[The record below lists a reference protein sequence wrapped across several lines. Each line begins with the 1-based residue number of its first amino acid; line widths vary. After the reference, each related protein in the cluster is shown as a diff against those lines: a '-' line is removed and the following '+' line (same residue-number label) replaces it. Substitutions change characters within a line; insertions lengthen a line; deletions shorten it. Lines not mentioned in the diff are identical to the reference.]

1 MSGFCRLILCTDFRP
16 FGDVL
21 SVKQKRNIFFRLSPA
36 LLSAFFVASIF
47 FFISASPTP
56 VSAAGTCQCYAS
68 TDTTRLHEL
77 SSQTTTDLAAC
88 VTFCSGN
95 VPAQIARW
103 GEFTN
108 DKTAREEAGL
118 TNKYEQSGSGPGETF
133 LWALAK
139 LIHAVLGLVSFI
151 ITLGVVLLSFV
162 LNPIAVT
169 GLFNLSA
176 VYTLWRMVRDFF
188 NLFFILTIL
197 FIAFA
202 TIFQV
207 QAYNYKKLLWNL
219 ILMALLTN
227 FSFPI
232 ARFLIDAGNVPMYFF
247 LNSLSADKTKSAGDA
262 ISSTAFKTSGI
273 VNNILTDADKS
284 TFVQHGSVDQ
294 IKDMLIAIVFI
305 FIFGFSL
312 IALGALLFIRILV
325 LLALIIF
332 SPIGFVGTAIP
343 GLQKFSGQ
351 WWDNFLKYI
360 IFGPTSALMLL
371 VSVKV
376 MSEFNSSSARTQLD
390 NIAKNIGGINVASA
404 VTTMLPVIFIW
415 MSISVMGSSGIAGAS
430 AVAGA
435 AKKFSKSMAKKAG
448 KGALFVGTVG
458 QSGKNSFTRT
468 TARGT
473 VAGVKNVTKTGQLF
487 GKNVGGEWG
496 ANQLKKI
503 GKREETAKDR
513 ELQAKSVAEK
523 GWAKGTQSASAEIHK
538 RNVTDAEK
546 QFEEKKHDDAKLRE
560 YIDPSNLKAT
570 VAERE
575 AAARMLVKKD
585 AIRNQSD
592 LDNAINA
599 VASPEGKADIVRKVD
614 KKVMQDAAGMI
625 ASIGHLG
632 DDFKSIAT
640 LLDKVDG
647 DAMKMNLAQYQSL
660 VNNPAF
666 TANPELKKKF
676 DGRLRKEGRIEPII
690 QHEISIAPPGTS
702 DAQVYT
708 DHFAKMTAGDIGK
721 LKDMHGDGTPGSMN
735 THLKTFVEDKY
746 TAGVWTIQDMQEA
759 YKHLDGNQKN
769 SWKVEGLVP

>member
-1 MSGFCRLILCTDFRP
+1 M
-16 FGDVL
+16 
-21 SVKQKRNIFFRLSPA
+21 
-36 LLSAFFVASIF
+36 
-47 FFISASPTP
+47 
-56 VSAAGTCQCYAS
+56 
-68 TDTTRLHEL
+68 
-77 SSQTTTDLAAC
+77 
-88 VTFCSGN
+88 
-95 VPAQIARW
+95 W
-103 GEFTN
+103 GEN
-108 DKTAREEAGL
+108 SNEKAARETADL
-118 TNKYEQSGSGPGETF
+118 TNKYKAEEGMGEPF

-139 LIHAVLGLVSFI
+139 LIHAILGLVSFI
-151 ITLGVVLLSFV
+151 ITIGAVLLSFV
-162 LNPIAVT
+162 LNPVAVT

-273 VNNILTDADKS
+273 VNNILKDADKS
-284 TFVQHGSVDQ
+284 YFVQHGSTDQ

-312 IALGALLFIRILV
+312 IALGALLFVRILV
-325 LLALIIF
+325 LVALIIF

-415 MSISVMGSSGIAGAS
+415 MSIAVMGSSGIAGAS
-430 AVAGA
+430 AVAGT
-435 AKKFSKSMAKKAG
+435 AKKFSKSLAKRAG

-473 VAGVKNVTKTGQLF
+473 VAGVKNVAKTGQLF

-503 GKREETAKDR
+503 GKRDELAKDR
-513 ELQAKSVAEK
+513 EMQAKSVAEK

-560 YIDPSNLKAT
+560 YIDPAHPTYAKAT

-592 LDNAINA
+592 LGNAINA
-599 VASPEGKADIVRKVD
+599 VASPEAKAEMVRKVD
-614 KKVMQDAAGMI
+614 KKVMQDATGMI

-647 DAMKMNLAQYQSL
+647 DATCPVSVSGEQSRFWCQSG
-660 VNNPAF
+660 V
-666 TANPELKKKF
+666 EEEI
-676 DGRLRKEGRIEPII
+676 GRQTEKGRP
-690 QHEISIAPPGTS
+690 
-702 DAQVYT
+702 
-708 DHFAKMTAGDIGK
+708 
-721 LKDMHGDGTPGSMN
+721 N
-735 THLKTFVEDKY
+735 
-746 TAGVWTIQDMQEA
+746 
-759 YKHLDGNQKN
+759 
-769 SWKVEGLVP
+769 